1 MLLNILKKDLKRK
14 RTMNIILFLFIVM
27 ATTFISSSVNN
38 IISITNAMNHYIEK
52 AGISDLSVCVFNNG
66 GNVKGMD
73 DFISNNNGV
82 NDVKIEFYPYLFSSD
97 LSFEKERDFDNISPL
112 IFGSAENC
120 NYKVFDEKN
129 NEIKSVANGEMY
141 MSSSFMN
148 KFDFIIGDTLII
160 NMDTYTKKFT
170 ITNTFKDIVFSAG
183 MIGVDKFLVSEEDYQ
198 DILESNQFPELIVYG
213 IHTNN
218 VESLFQELNE
228 SEASAALTFDH
239 SKLKNMYIIDMVTAG
254 VMLIVSICLIAISI
268 VILRFTIVFTLTEEF
283 REIGVMKAI
292 GITNWKIRG
301 LYCVKYFGMSIAGSV
316 LGTVC
321 GVPFGNLLLSE
332 SSQNIVIEANANYLI
347 NILCG
352 LIVVA
357 IIMTFCFVATGKLKK
372 FSPIDAIRNGSN
384 GERYHGKNILKLN
397 KTNMSPIGFLS
408 LNDIFSGLRRFGV
421 LIIAFTIGIILII
434 IPVNTSNT
442 LSSDNLITWFSM
454 TKSDVYIT
462 KSSIFGSGA
471 ETRENIIDTLEE
483 MKNNLAD
490 NNIPAEVSQEY
501 LFSFI
506 VSKGDKTCSSTVT
519 QNLNTKTESYD
530 YVSGTPPQNETEV
543 AITHIISEKIDANI
557 GDTIFIKMDGESI
570 PFVVSAIYQSMLN
583 MGEGIRF
590 YQTYPLDYSN
600 IMGMLAMQIRYTD
613 DPIEGVRQER
623 METIQ
628 TLYPDMK
635 TFTGGEYVADMI
647 GVSINSMIHLIV
659 IVVLCINALVTVLM
673 VKSFIIK
680 EKGEIGMLKAIGF
693 SNNALIRWHTLRIGI
708 VLVISVILAILLS
721 NPLGQ
726 ISSGMIFKMMGASS
740 IEFEV
745 RPLEIY
751 VIYPLIVLTVTLV
764 ASFLTAQQIRK
775 ISASET
781 NNIE

>member
-1 MLLNILKKDLKRK
+1 MLLNILRKDLKRK

-52 AGISDLSVCVFNNG
+52 AGISDLSVFVFKNE
-66 GNVKGMD
+66 GNIKGMD
-73 DFISNNNGV
+73 DFMSHNNGV
-82 NDVKIEFYPYLFSSD
+82 NDVKTENYPYISNSD
-97 LSFEKERDFDNISPL
+97 LSFEDERDFDCIAPL
-112 IFGSAENC
+112 IFGSVENC
-120 NYKVFDEKN
+120 NYKIFDEN
-129 NEIKSVANGEMY
+129 NSEINSVPNGEMY
-141 MSSSFMN
+141 VSSSFMN
-148 KFDFIIGDTLII
+148 KYDFNIGDILTI
-160 NMDTYTKKFT
+160 NKENYTRKFT

-183 MIGVDKFLVSEEDYQ
+183 MIGVNKFLVSQNDYQ
-198 DILESNQFPELIVYG
+198 DILNCDAFPELIVYG
-213 IHTNN
+213 IYSDN
-218 VESLFQELNE
+218 VEGLFQELNQ
-228 SEASAALTFDH
+228 SEASTMFTFDH
-239 SKLKNMYIIDMVTAG
+239 SQLKNMYSIDMVTAG

-268 VILRFTIVFTLTEEF
+268 VILRFTIVFTLNEEF

-301 LYCVKYFGMSIAGSV
+301 IYSVKYFGMSIVGAV
-316 LGTVC
+316 LGTAC

-332 SSQNIVIEANANYLI
+332 SSQNIVIEANANYLV

-357 IIMTFCFVATGKLKK
+357 IIMTFCFIATGKLKK

-384 GERYHGKNILKLN
+384 GERYHGKNILRLN
-397 KTNMSPIGFLS
+397 KSNISPIGFLS

-454 TKSDVYIT
+454 IKSDVYIT
-462 KSSIFGSGA
+462 ESSIFGSGS
-471 ETRENIIDTLEE
+471 ETRESTTDRLEE
-483 MKNNLAD
+483 MKHNLAD

-506 VSKGDKTCSSTVT
+506 VSKGEKTCSSTVT
-519 QNLNTKTESYD
+519 QNINTKTKD
-530 YVSGTPPQNETEV
+530 YAYISGTPPENEKEV
-543 AITHIISEKIDANI
+543 AITHIISKKIDAKI
-557 GDTIFIKMDGESI
+557 GDTISIKMDGEPQSFI
-570 PFVVSAIYQSMLN
+570 VSAIYQSMLN

-600 IMGMLAMQIRYTD
+600 MMGMLAIQIRYTD
-613 DPIEGVRQER
+613 SPTESVKQER
-623 METIQ
+623 LEKIQ
-628 TLYPDMK
+628 DLYPNMK
-635 TFTGGEYVADMI
+635 TFTGGEYVADMT
-647 GVSINSMIHLIV
+647 GVSIDSMIYLIV

-680 EKGEIGMLKAIGF
+680 EKGEIAMLKAIGF
-693 SNNALIRWHTLRIGI
+693 SNNALINWHTLRIGI
-708 VLVISVILAILLS
+708 VLVISAILAILLS

-726 ISSGMIFKMMGASS
+726 ISSGMIFKMMGAST

-745 RPLEIY
+745 RALEIY
-751 VIYPLIVLTVTLV
+751 VIYPLIVLTVTLL